1 MTGQEYMTLLVF
13 LIWIFN
19 TTVLRL
25 QESVF
30 RSMAATLNFTNTC
43 TKKRAVYWIDDGVN
57 DGLTEGH

>member
-1 MTGQEYMTLLVF
+1 MTLLVF